1 MKKILAF
8 VLAMVLCV
16 SFATVAVSVL
26 GAETATETPD
36 TPTFD
41 PSKPYFKVADVE
53 VTEEALA
60 ESSQVVVP
68 ISVVNNPGIWGF
80 KLQVELGEG
89 LTYVDLEG
97 AASDAM
103 PATSFMPND
112 EAMLITFDGPSY
124 TENVEGDVVVANLTV
139 QLPADAAVGDTY
151 EIGLVTMDVDSCV
164 STDETM
170 TPTPVEGMQYVGGS
184 VAVVETPAVST
195 TAPVTEA
202 PDVTESGDVVT
213 TTAPSDPGTSPITG
227 AVAAPVAAVAMAAAA
242 AFVIAKARKK

>member
-97 AASDAM
+97 AVSEAM
-103 PATSFMPND
+103 PANSFLPND
-112 EAMLITFDGPSY
+112 EEMLITFDGPSF

-139 QLPADAAVGDTY
+139 TQQWAIPMKSVWLQWMLVIAWQLMRQWFRPRSKACS
-151 EIGLVTMDVDSCV
+151 MS
-164 STDETM
+164 
-170 TPTPVEGMQYVGGS
+170 
-184 VAVVETPAVST
+184 
-195 TAPVTEA
+195 
-202 PDVTESGDVVT
+202 
-213 TTAPSDPGTSPITG
+213 
-227 AVAAPVAAVAMAAAA
+227 AAALLLLKHRLLA
-242 AFVIAKARKK
+242 QPLRLPKLRMSPNPAMLLLQPLRLTRAPARSQALWQLRLQQLLWQQQQLS

>member
-68 ISVVNNPGIWGF
+68 ISIVNNPGIWGF

-89 LTYVDLEG
+89 LTYVSLAGLDTKE
-97 AASDAM
+97 M
-103 PATSFMPND
+103 PSNSYTVND
-112 EAMLITFDGPSY
+112 EKMLITFDGPEY
-124 TENVEGDVVVANLTV
+124 TVNVEGDVVVANLTV

-151 EIGLVTMDVDSCV
+151 EIAMVPQDPDTCV
-164 STDETM
+164 STNPEAN
-170 TPTPVEGMQYVGGS
+170 PTPVEGIQFVGGS